1 MFVSC
6 LIVSIFSFDIKRAKI
21 SLAVSEELRTLN
33 GCARARG
40 MIHLPGQELDDGGF
54 SMYQNFFEH

>member
-1 MFVSC
+1 M
-6 LIVSIFSFDIKRAKI
+6 VSIFSFDIKRAKTR
-21 SLAVSEELRTLN
+21 LTVPEELRTLS